1 MHNLFKPLLFV
12 LAARPS
18 IALAFGRTL
27 YPRNP
32 KQVTKGTKLY
42 SATTG
47 PSVENSRGGSGA
59 QPVRE
64 TSASPVDFDWK
75 AVVDSV
81 FATQDKRPIVLFD
94 GVCNLCNGGVNFALD
109 HDEQGKFRFVSLQS
123 KVGQSLL
130 LASGKA
136 YNDISSIV
144 LVELDSISAS
154 GKVKTKA
161 YYKSDAVLRI
171 AKEMDMPA
179 AKVLGTLAPAVPPVI
194 RNVVYDFVA
203 QNRYRFGHAD
213 QCRLWDDNF
222 DNRFIPDPEE

>member
-1 MHNLFKPLLFV
+1 MAKIF
-12 LAARPS
+12 
-18 IALAFGRTL
+18 TL
-27 YPRNP
+27 QLYFSR
-32 KQVTKGTKLY
+32 VT
-42 SATTG
+42 
-47 PSVENSRGGSGA
+47 
-59 QPVRE
+59 
-64 TSASPVDFDWK
+64 
-75 AVVDSV
+75 
-81 FATQDKRPIVLFD
+81 
-94 GVCNLCNGGVNFALD
+94 
-109 HDEQGKFRFVSLQS
+109 GKFRFVSLQS